1 MPHDI
6 NSTTH
11 DKTQGGEFTGNI
23 SRTLIDAT
31 VTSMA
36 ECSAIQ
42 QGVMNIPTFNGKNM
56 PVYSRCVKQKIQ
68 CTCKLRKA
76 VHNGGTSAIKGCCKR

>member
-1 MPHDI
+1 MPQDK
-6 NSTTH
+6 NSITH

-23 SRTLIDAT
+23 SRTLSDAM

-36 ECSAIQ
+36 ECFAIR

-56 PVYSRCVKQKIQ
+56 PVRDFIQ
-68 CTCKLRKA
+68 DFFLTENPVYLQIAK
-76 VHNGGTSAIKGCCKR
+76 GT

>member
-1 MPHDI
+1 MPRDK

-23 SRTLIDAT
+23 SRTLSDAM

-36 ECSAIQ
+36 ECFAIQ
-42 QGVMNIPTFNGKNM
+42 QGVMNIPTFNVKNM
-56 PVYSRCVKQKIQ
+56 PVRDFIQ
-68 CTCKLRKA
+68 DVLNGESSVPANCERQYIMA
-76 VHNGGTSAIKGCCKR
+76 VLA

>member
-1 MPHDI
+1 MPHDK

-11 DKTQGGEFTGNI
+11 DKKQGREFTGNI
-23 SRTLIDAT
+23 SRTLSDAM

-36 ECSAIQ
+36 EYIAIR

-56 PVYSRCVKQKIQ
+56 PVLNSALPPTKLTRGICSFKIR
-68 CTCKLRKA
+68 TR
-76 VHNGGTSAIKGCCKR
+76 V